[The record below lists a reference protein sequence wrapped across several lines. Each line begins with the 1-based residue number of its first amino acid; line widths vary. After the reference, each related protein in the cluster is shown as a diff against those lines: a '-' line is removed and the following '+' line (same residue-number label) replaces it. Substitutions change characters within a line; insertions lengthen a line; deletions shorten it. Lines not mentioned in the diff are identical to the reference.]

1 MRLAISD
8 LAFAGFRYRDLLHV
22 PRNLGL
28 EFFYEFGK
36 NKYWD
41 SVLPQI
47 RHGHAKALS
56 IHGPCL
62 SINLANPAQD
72 NCYEKIFSKTFAY
85 ASKVKADF
93 VVVHTN
99 EELYGDPEQLRL
111 DVWNKLVNLDQLAH
125 DYDITLAVENVGLRP
140 LDTLLF
146 DLPEFEHLL
155 EDLPRVAVLLDTGHA
170 HVNSW
175 DLPKVIEHFGSRLAG
190 VHLHDNDGLTDQHL
204 PVGEGSI
211 DWPPVFAAL
220 KKWAPQTRLIL
231 EYADTNSKKLATH
244 VPELIKKY
252 G

>member
-175 DLPKVIEHFGSRLAG
+175 DLPKVIEHFGSRLAAG
-190 VHLHDNDGLTDQHL
+190 VRRLKKMGAPDPPDPGICGHQQQKAGHPCAGTYQKVRLKLSGLTT
-204 PVGEGSI
+204 V
-211 DWPPVFAAL
+211 
-220 KKWAPQTRLIL
+220 
-231 EYADTNSKKLATH
+231 SK
-244 VPELIKKY
+244 
-252 G
+252 